1 LFCEGPPLAKN
12 AEVTRAPQRSAVAPA
27 DLQEYSARVQSRRG
41 TWLIVLSSI
50 FFSVMAV
57 LARHLSK
64 SVPAFQLSFIRFGI
78 GAMVMTTYFLVRR
91 RPPDL
96 THAPKLL
103 LRGLFGTGAVL
114 TYFIAIERLGSGPAT
129 VLNYCSPIYAAL
141 FAGFFLGERPSGLAR
156 IGLGLATIG
165 AVLVSVATGEFS
177 TPLHPGLGGVAG
189 LASGIF
195 GGAAIT
201 VIRSLRK
208 DTNAPTV
215 FAAFSF
221 VGLVV
226 TTPLALPG
234 WVPLDGA
241 LLPLVL
247 VMGLLSVG
255 GQLLFTLGMG
265 FTSATAGSATTQ
277 LVPVLAWVLGISVLS
292 EPVSVLSAAGALLCV
307 SGVVLGALRQPGGA
321 AIRQSPD
328 TPAVTTRNIP
338 GTSE

>member
-1 LFCEGPPLAKN
+1 M
-12 AEVTRAPQRSAVAPA
+12 
-27 DLQEYSARVQSRRG
+27 QSRRG
-41 TWLIVLSSI
+41 TWLIVLSSV
-50 FFSVMAV
+50 FFAVMAV

-64 SVPAFQLSFIRFGI
+64 SVPAFQLSFTRFGI
-78 GAMVMTTYFLVRR
+78 GAVLMASHFLVRR

-96 THAPKLL
+96 SHAPKLL

-177 TPLHPGLGGVAG
+177 TPLHPGIGGIAG

-234 WVPLDGA
+234 WVPLEGA

-247 VMGLLSVG
+247 AMGLLSVG

-277 LVPVLAWVLGISVLS
+277 LVPVLAWVLGIWVLA
-292 EPVSVLSAAGALLCV
+292 EPVSLLSAAGALLCV

-321 AIRQSPD
+321 AFRQSPD
-328 TPAVTTRNIP
+328 NPAVTTRNIP

>member
-1 LFCEGPPLAKN
+1 M
-12 AEVTRAPQRSAVAPA
+12 
-27 DLQEYSARVQSRRG
+27 QSRRG

-57 LARHLSK
+57 LARHLTK
-64 SVPAFQLSFIRFGI
+64 SVPAFQLSFIRFAVGS
-78 GAMVMTTYFLVRR
+78 ALMTMLFLVQRT
-91 RPPDL
+91 PPDL
-96 THAPKLL
+96 KHARKLL

-114 TYFIAIERLGSGPAT
+114 TYFIAIARLGSGPAT

-141 FAGFFLGERPSGLAR
+141 FAGFFLGERPTGLAR

-165 AVLVSVATGEFS
+165 AVVVSVATGEFS

-189 LASGIF
+189 LASGVF

-215 FAAFSF
+215 FFAFSI
-221 VGLVV
+221 VGLII

-234 WVPLDGA
+234 WVPLEGS
-241 LLPLVL
+241 LLPLVV

-265 FTSATAGSATTQ
+265 FTSATAGSAVTQ
-277 LVPVLAWVLGISVLS
+277 LVPVLAWVLGISLLS
-292 EPVSVLSAAGALLCV
+292 EPVSLLSAGGALLCV
-307 SGVVLGALRQPGGA
+307 SGVVLGALRQPTTA
-321 AIRQSPD
+321 TSRQSPD
-328 TPAVTTRNIP
+328 SPAVTTSHIP